1 MSFCHLTIQ
10 NVSKKIWRKY
20 MGRIAKCL
28 FLSFILLTLI
38 LVRFDFSR
46 AQGIDT
52 DNDGWPDQYEIK
64 LGSDPKDSINTPDPL
79 ADEDMD
85 GLLNEKEKEWGT
97 DPTDPDTDNDN
108 LSDYQEVT
116 WEKSDPCNADTDN
129 DGLNDF
135 YEIIYGT
142 NPRIPD
148 SDGDGWLDKAEVDA
162 GSDPND
168 YSSTPKNHK

>member
-1 MSFCHLTIQ
+1 
-10 NVSKKIWRKY
+10 
-20 MGRIAKCL
+20 MGRIVKCI
-28 FLSFILLTLI
+28 FMSFILLTLI
-38 LVRFDFSR
+38 SVRFNFSI

-52 DNDGWPDQYEIK
+52 DNDGWPDQYEVK
-64 LGSDPKDSINTPDPL
+64 LGSDPNDSINTPDPL

-97 DPTDPDTDNDN
+97 DPTDPDTDDDG

-116 WEKSDPCNADTDN
+116 WEKSDPCDPDTDD
-129 DGLNDF
+129 DGLNDLL
-135 YEIIYGT
+135 EILNGT
-142 NPRIPD
+142 NPRLPD

-168 YSSTPKNHK
+168 YSSTPKNHR